1 MSIFQL
7 STCHLSPSNARQT
20 YKLDFEKIAY
30 CTESKEYQFSA
41 NVLKRRW
48 FQFYFHH
55 ALLYR
60 RGETTTKIAFSVTIY
75 FPIWDDAHNCVWLC
89 MMFKHLVCIQ
99 NEWKTRPIRTMNWN
113 STESESERDGWKNG
127 EQIFKRSRWNRKQ
140 APINRNHL
148 KKKTWSFCTVM
159 ALPLL
164 LLLVLLLLPVIR
176 IWWAFQAVISVT
188 SSAFY

>member
-20 YKLDFEKIAY
+20 YKLDFEKSHIAPKAK
-30 CTESKEYQFSA
+30 SISS
-41 NVLKRRW
+41 LKMCLNDV
-48 FQFYFHH
+48 YFHH